1 MIQLQFLLN
10 LVFETTGEGVHIY
23 LKIKYFPK
31 PVTLTYLLGLEN
43 AFFFQN
49 QGWGKITLSFK
60 DSYLE
65 NDSG

>member
-1 MIQLQFLLN
+1 MVQLQFLLN

-43 AFFFQN
+43 AFFS
-49 QGWGKITLSFK
+49 K
-60 DSYLE
+60 
-65 NDSG
+65 SGMG